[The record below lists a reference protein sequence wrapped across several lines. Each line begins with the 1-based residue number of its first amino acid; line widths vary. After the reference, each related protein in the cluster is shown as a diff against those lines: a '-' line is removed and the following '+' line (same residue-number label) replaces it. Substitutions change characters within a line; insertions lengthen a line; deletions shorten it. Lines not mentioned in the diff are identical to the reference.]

1 MPSLGQYITGYA
13 VANLR
18 RYPMRRNVAFVKALE
33 KKPFACQWLGNADMH
48 EGLNGGGGAGVWYS
62 LFIKNLAHYSSH

>member
-1 MPSLGQYITGYA
+1 MPSLGQYITGYT

-33 KKPFACQWLGNADMH
+33 KNTFACQWLGNADMH
-48 EGLNGGGGAGVWYS
+48 EGLNGGGGGGGGGS
-62 LFIKNLAHYSSH
+62 LVFTIH